1 MKKVLHIT
9 AHLGGGAG
17 KAISGVLKYLNQY
30 ENTVLLLD
38 EPTETNAFN
47 KVMTAMMT
55 EMKLMTDHSDSKI
68 AELLLQGTNMGI
80 IEGRKLLNNKENIDK
95 EQNEVAD
102 DSEIK
107 VGSKVIHTFFG
118 YGIVV
123 EADERFIKVLFE
135 KGSEI
140 KKLTKDHPTITKIK
154 N

>member
-1 MKKVLHIT
+1 MTRAKEKL
-9 AHLGGGAG
+9 
-17 KAISGVLKYLNQY
+17 YLTSASRRLIYGRVVRN
-30 ENTVLLLD
+30 NKSPFLL
-38 EPTETNAFN
+38 EF
-47 KVMTAMMT
+47 
-55 EMKLMTDHSDSKI
+55 
-68 AELLLQGTNMGI
+68 I
-80 IEGRKLLNNKENIDK
+80 IPEEIKENIDK